1 MDQEAIRGFSED
13 EARTMPTPSAPHTN
27 VMWLDQE
34 TWTCTVPKLAEAL
47 RALRVSTNPSRGSPQ
62 PPNLLRGLFC
72 RPTEADVQQQLR
84 TSAPIGLQPP
94 WAKGPHSTVTA
105 MASKSQRGYDENLC
119 QFLTATL
126 RQLACHPRSQ
136 PCRQSP
142 GTRQR
147 TPCRAQ
153 AQALPSCN
161 VRGSKKTAAD
171 RRCHIKAG
179 RVK

>member
-1 MDQEAIRGFSED
+1 MAGLSSHRRNHLDQEAIRGLSED

-94 WAKGPHSTVTA
+94 WAAMAPGPHSTVTA
-105 MASKSQRGYDENLC
+105 MASKSQRGYDENLG

-126 RQLACHPRSQ
+126 LQLPCHPRFQ
-136 PCRQSP
+136 PCSKSP
-142 GTRQR
+142 RTRQR
-147 TPCRAQ
+147 TAGRTQ
-153 AQALPSCN
+153 AQRLPSCN
-161 VRGSKKTAAD
+161 VPG
-171 RRCHIKAG
+171 
-179 RVK
+179 